1 MMRIRNTLLIL
12 MGLFFGLLLLI
23 DCSHGKKKAESV
35 QDNIDQVMSNPSG
48 TMNTLSE
55 LEIQE
60 GWELLFDG
68 KTMNGWR
75 NFQSEEIPKG
85 WKVENGNLV
94 ALGLGGDI
102 GGDIVSE
109 KEFENFHLK
118 LEWKI
123 TEGGNSGILYHVK
136 ESDYSAVY
144 ATGPEYQIIDDIGYP
159 EKLEDWHTCGAN
171 YAMHVPVN
179 SKIKPAGEWNTSE
192 IMVDGTL
199 VKHFLNGSKVVEFE
213 MWTEEW
219 NTLVENSKWKDFP
232 DYGKA
237 PSGHLALQDH
247 GSLTRFRNIKIK
259 EL

>member
-1 MMRIRNTLLIL
+1 MKIRNAFLIIL
-12 MGLFFGLLLLI
+12 GLFFGLVLLL
-23 DCSHGKKKAESV
+23 DCSHGKKKVESV
-35 QDNIDQVMSNPSG
+35 KDSTGHEISMVSER
-48 TMNTLSE
+48 MNTLSE
-55 LEIQE
+55 LEIEE
-60 GWELLFDG
+60 GWQLLFDG

-85 WKVENGNLV
+85 WKVEDGNLV

-123 TEGGNSGILYHVK
+123 SEGGNSGILYHVK
-136 ESDYSAVY
+136 EGDFSAVY
-144 ATGPEYQIIDDIGYP
+144 VTGPEYQIIDDIGYP
-159 EKLEDWHTCGAN
+159 DTLEDWQTCGAN

-192 IMVDGTL
+192 IIVDGPM

-237 PSGHLALQDH
+237 HKGHLSLQDH
-247 GSLTRFRNIKIK
+247 GSLTSFRNIKIK

>member
-1 MMRIRNTLLIL
+1 MMKIRNILLSL
-12 MGLFFGLLLLI
+12 FGLFFGLVLLI
-23 DCSHGKKKAESV
+23 DCSHRKKKAELD
-35 QDNIDQVMSNPSG
+35 QENIDQASVILSE

-75 NFQSEEIPKG
+75 NFQSEDTPKE
-85 WKVENGNLV
+85 WKVEAGNLV

-123 TEGGNSGILYHVK
+123 VEGGNSGILYHVK
-136 ESDYSAVY
+136 EGDYSAVY

-159 EKLEDWHTCGAN
+159 EKLENWQICGAN
-171 YAMHVPVN
+171 YAMHVPIN

-192 IMVDGTL
+192 IIVDGTM

-219 NTLVENSKWKDFP
+219 NTLVKNSKWTNYP

-237 PSGHLALQDH
+237 SKGHLALQDH
-247 GSLTRFRNIKIK
+247 GSLTSFRNIKIK

>member
-1 MMRIRNTLLIL
+1 MKIRNALLIIL
-12 MGLFFGLLLLI
+12 GLFFGLILLL
-23 DCSHGKKKAESV
+23 DCSHGKKKVESV
-35 QDNIDQVMSNPSG
+35 QDSIGQEISMVSER
-48 TMNTLSE
+48 MNTLSE
-55 LEIQE
+55 LEIEE
-60 GWELLFDG
+60 GWVLLFDG

-85 WKVENGNLV
+85 WKVEDGNLI

-123 TEGGNSGILYHVK
+123 EEGGNSGILYHVK
-136 ESDYSAVY
+136 EGDYSAVY
-144 ATGPEYQIIDDIGYP
+144 VTGPEYQIIDDIGYP
-159 EKLEDWHTCGAN
+159 DTLEDWQTCGAN
-171 YAMHVPVN
+171 YALHVPVN
-179 SKIKPAGEWNTSE
+179 SKIKPAGEWNSSE
-192 IMVDGTL
+192 IIVDGAMVT
-199 VKHFLNGSKVVEFE
+199 HFLNGSKVVEFE

-237 PSGHLALQDH
+237 HKGHLSLQDH
-247 GSLTRFRNIKIK
+247 GSLTSFRNIKIK

>member
-1 MMRIRNTLLIL
+1 MKIRNTLLIL
-12 MGLFFGLLLLI
+12 FGLFFGLILLI
-23 DCSHGKKKAESV
+23 DCSQGKKKAESV
-35 QDNIDQVMSNPSG
+35 QDNVVQEQSMPDE
-48 TMNTLSE
+48 TMNSLSE

-60 GWELLFDG
+60 GWQMLFDG

-75 NFQSEEIPKG
+75 NFQSEEISKG
-85 WKVENGNLV
+85 WKVENGNLL

-136 ESDYSAVY
+136 EDNYSAVY

-159 EKLEDWHTCGAN
+159 GKLEDWQTCGAN
-171 YAMHVPVN
+171 YALHVPVN
-179 SKIKPAGEWNTSE
+179 SKIKPSGEWNTSE
-192 IMVDGTL
+192 IIVDGAM
-199 VKHFLNGSKVVEFE
+199 VKHFLNGSSVVEFE

-219 NTLVENSKWKDFP
+219 NTLVENSKWKDYP

-237 PSGHLALQDH
+237 HKGHIALQDH
-247 GSLTRFRNIKIK
+247 GSLTSFRNIKIK

>member
-1 MMRIRNTLLIL
+1 MIKIRNIFLIL
-12 MGLFFGLLLLI
+12 LGLFFGLVLLL
-23 DCSHGKKKAESV
+23 DCSHGKKRDKAVDELTD
-35 QDNIDQVMSNPSG
+35 QDTGMLNE
-48 TMNTLSE
+48 TLNTLSE

-68 KTMNGWR
+68 ETLNGWR
-75 NFQSEEIPKG
+75 NFQSEELPKG
-85 WKVENGNLV
+85 WKVENGNLI

-123 TEGGNSGILYHVK
+123 AEGGNSGILYHVK
-136 ESDYSAVY
+136 EGDYSAVY
-144 ATGPEYQIIDDIGYP
+144 ATGPEYQLIDDIGYP
-159 EKLEDWHTCGAN
+159 GKLEDWQICGAN

-192 IMVDGTL
+192 IVVDGSL
-199 VKHFLNGSKVVEFE
+199 VKHFLNGVLVVEFE

-219 NTLVENSKWKDFP
+219 DTLVKNSKWKDFP

-237 PSGHLALQDH
+237 NKGHLALQDH
-247 GSLTRFRNIKIK
+247 GSITSFRNIKIK

>member
-1 MMRIRNTLLIL
+1 MMKIRNAFLIIL
-12 MGLFFGLLLLI
+12 GLFFGLVLLL
-23 DCSHGKKKAESV
+23 DCSHGKKKVESV
-35 QDNIDQVMSNPSG
+35 KDSTGHEISMVSER
-48 TMNTLSE
+48 MNTLSE
-55 LEIQE
+55 LEIEE
-60 GWELLFDG
+60 GWQLLFDG

-85 WKVENGNLV
+85 WKVEDGNLV

-123 TEGGNSGILYHVK
+123 SEGGNSGILYHVK
-136 ESDYSAVY
+136 EGDFSAVY
-144 ATGPEYQIIDDIGYP
+144 VTGPEYQIIDDIGYP
-159 EKLEDWHTCGAN
+159 DTLEDWQTCGAN

-192 IMVDGTL
+192 IIVDGPM

-237 PSGHLALQDH
+237 HKGHLSLQDH
-247 GSLTRFRNIKIK
+247 GSLTSFRNIKIK